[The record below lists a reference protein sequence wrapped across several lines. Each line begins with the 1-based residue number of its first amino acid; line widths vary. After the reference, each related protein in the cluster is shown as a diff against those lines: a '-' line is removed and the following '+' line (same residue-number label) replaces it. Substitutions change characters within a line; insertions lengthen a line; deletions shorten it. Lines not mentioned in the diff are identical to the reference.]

1 MSDESTVSLE
11 TADDESTVG
20 RTTDQD
26 SSPSELI
33 HPTKPQAV
41 RSTLGMIVDFV
52 RFELSRSVT
61 AGRLAVW
68 FLLIAFPIVIVALLR
83 MQRSVDAIDPW
94 GNAVYFLIPEVTCLL
109 GLLLWATP
117 AVGTELEGQ
126 TWIYLATRTRGRM
139 IVLVGKY
146 MTAIL
151 WTFAAAAISLI
162 GCTALIGPD
171 DPGRFWGVLTLLAAL
186 SCLAHGAQYLLIGV
200 FFFRRTMVAAVF
212 YTLVAEYGLSF
223 VPAIINQLTVN
234 YQLRGL
240 LTRWTSWRS
249 VQVFDDTTFGNE
261 SIARHLLALLI
272 VTAVCLTLAMYRVRT
287 AQYPTQQDGGG

>member
-1 MSDESTVSLE
+1 MSEGSTVPSDA
-11 TADDESTVG
+11 ADEDPAGG
-20 RTTDQD
+20 RVMDQEL
-26 SSPSELI
+26 SPSTSI
-33 HPTKPQAV
+33 HPTTPQTQRA
-41 RSTLGMIVDFV
+41 TLGMIVDFV

-68 FLLIAFPIVIVALLR
+68 FLLIAFPVVIVALLR
-83 MQRSVDAIDPW
+83 VQRSVDAIDPW

-139 IVLVGKY
+139 VVLAGKY
-146 MTAIL
+146 VTAIL

-162 GCTALIGPD
+162 GCTVLIGPD
-171 DPGRFWGVLTLLAAL
+171 DPGRFCGILTLLAAL

-272 VTAVCLTLAMYRVRT
+272 VTAVCLTLAVYRVRT